1 MTTGLPPLWVKHPDL
16 PWRSSGWRMGWGEV
30 YWEDWRS
37 FFLALGEEDRRRY
50 REVWPE
56 PEPWQGLYAFIE
68 TGEPPPWVVEHK
80 RKLAGPYPLPSTDEA
95 HISEYYRVVW
105 LIRQRLIELSSQEVH
120 ARVSESVLRQ
130 ARGEDHLAFYAE
142 PNGSWWRLSTLKAG
156 GWLLQRLAASH
167 ESRAPSEQ

>member
-1 MTTGLPPLWVKHPDL
+1 MTTGLPPLWGKHPDL
-16 PWRSSGWRMGWGEV
+16 PWGCLGWRMGWGEV

-80 RKLAGPYPLPSTDEA
+80 RKLAGPYPLPSTDESR
-95 HISEYYRVVW
+95 ISEHYRVVW
-105 LIRQRLIELSSQEVH
+105 LIRQHLIELSNQEVH
-120 ARVSESVLRQ
+120 ARVSESVLKQ

-142 PNGSWWRLSTLKAG
+142 PNGSWWRFSTLKAG
-156 GWLLQRLAASH
+156 GWLLQRLAVPH
-167 ESRAPSEQ
+167 ESHAPSEQ